1 MSSARAATAA
11 SRQDVRAFLEDYQAQ
26 CPEDLLVVDEPLS
39 PDQEVTS
46 LAVELGTQGRTPVLL
61 CTNVEGIGVPVVTN
75 VFASRERIARL
86 LGTTP
91 PHLHEAFVAASARM
105 VPPRLLGSGPILEA
119 QEVDEEVDLT
129 RLPMLT
135 HFAEDRGPYL
145 TSAIVIVESHST
157 DVGNAS
163 YHRSMLASRTSLAT
177 SLHSRGHLW
186 RHLAAAEERGES
198 LPVAVVI
205 GGHPLFML
213 AAAARVGMDVDERAI
228 AGGLFGEPLAVVST
242 PRYAIRVPAAAE
254 FVLEGVID
262 PVTRAEEGPFGE
274 FSGYATSRST
284 NNLIEVSTVLR
295 RRDPILVDVVS
306 GNAPD
311 HLNLG
316 RVPRESEMSAKLR
329 ERFPDV
335 IRLEYPSS
343 GTHFHC
349 YVAVSQ
355 SVPGMARQVAL
366 ALLGWDP
373 YLKLVILVDDDVDIG
388 RDDEVLWALA
398 TRFQADRDMFVV
410 GGLPGSMLDPSS
422 NGGVTSRLALDATR
436 PSGFSA
442 ERVSLSA
449 EALIRARSILDS
461 K

>member
-1 MSSARAATAA
+1 MTPPAA
-11 SRQDVRAFLEDYQAQ
+11 SRQDVRAFLDDYRSRF
-26 CPEDLLVVDEPLS
+26 PEDVLVVDRPLS
-39 PDQEVTS
+39 AHQEVTA
-46 LAVELGTQGRTPVLL
+46 LAVELGARGRAPLL
-61 CTNVEGIGVPVVTN
+61 VCPEVDGVPAAVVTN

-86 LGTTP
+86 LGTDTSG
-91 PHLHEAFVAASARM
+91 LHDAYVAASARM
-105 VPPRLLGSGPILEA
+105 VPPVTCDDGPVLEIR
-119 QEVDEEVDLT
+119 EEGEDVDVA

-145 TSAIVIVESHST
+145 TSAIVVAEDPATGI
-157 DVGNAS
+157 GNLS
-163 YHRSMLASRTSLAT
+163 YHRSMIASRTSLAT

-186 RHLAAAEERGES
+186 RYLATARERGEV

-213 AAAARVGMDVDERAI
+213 AAAARVGIDVDERAI
-228 AGGLFGEPLAVVST
+228 AGGLFGEPLDVVPT
-242 PRYAIRVPAAAE
+242 PRYGIGVPAVSD

-262 PVTRAEEGPFGE
+262 PEANAEEGPFGE

-306 GNAPD
+306 GNSPD

-316 RVPRESEMSAKLR
+316 RVPRESEMAAKLK

-335 IRLEYPSS
+335 VGLEYPAS

-349 YVAVSQ
+349 YVMIRQ
-355 SVPGMARQVAL
+355 SIPGMARQVAL
-366 ALLGWDP
+366 GLLGWDP
-373 YLKLVILVDDDVDIG
+373 YLKLVIVVDDDVDVT
-388 RDDEVLWALA
+388 RDEDVLWALA
-398 TRFQADRDMFVV
+398 TRFQADRDTIVV

-422 NGGVTSRLALDATR
+422 SGGATARLGLDATR
-436 PSGFSA
+436 GPEFHA
-442 ERVSLSA
+442 ERVSVS
-449 EALIRARSILDS
+449 EAAMARAREVLAST
-461 K
+461 